1 MVCDAWEEPPVTSA
15 TRGTTQQRKRRAT
28 CQCWARF
35 GSMAIRSRRLRAQ
48 ISSGQ
53 SRCGRSDYGREY
65 LTSTGDSQMKTYE
78 PLKSPEI
85 RRDEN
90 GRFDRHGKSLAKTQ
104 KKTGLTNK
112 LIKKSDGNQSP
123 REPDGRYKN
132 GGARPGAGRPK
143 GSPNKLS
150 HSLKEMILASLD
162 DVGGRAYL
170 ARLAIEN
177 SSAYASL
184 IGKVLPTTLATSESN
199 GGNVE
204 IRFIREIVHPS
215 GYIESDDRPK
225 QLPAPDASTDDTNE
239 GAA

>member
-1 MVCDAWEEPPVTSA
+1 
-15 TRGTTQQRKRRAT
+15 
-28 CQCWARF
+28 
-35 GSMAIRSRRLRAQ
+35 
-48 ISSGQ
+48 
-53 SRCGRSDYGREY
+53 
-65 LTSTGDSQMKTYE
+65 MKTYE

-150 HSLKEMILASLD
+150 QSLKEMILASLD
-162 DVGGRAYL
+162 DVGGRKYL

-177 SSAYASL
+177 SSAYSSL
-184 IGKVLPTTLATSESN
+184 IGKVLPTTLAASESD
-199 GGNVE
+199 GGVGVQVTFQRV
-204 IRFIREIVHPS
+204 IVWPDGRREIE
-215 GYIESDDRPK
+215 GATPK
-225 QLPAPDASTDDTNE
+225 ALPAPEPALPRPTDPTDDTK
-239 GAA
+239 GAV

>member
-1 MVCDAWEEPPVTSA
+1 MPEHKTLSPSQLNDALCAP
-15 TRGTTQQRKRRAT
+15 
-28 CQCWARF
+28 
-35 GSMAIRSRRLRAQ
+35 AITA
-48 ISSGQ
+48 
-53 SRCGRSDYGREY
+53 EA
-65 LTSTGDSQMKTYE
+65 E
-78 PLKSPEI
+78 PLKPPEY
-85 RRDEN
+85 RRNEL
-90 GRFDRHGKSLAKTQ
+90 GQFYRPGKSLAKTQ

-162 DVGGRAYL
+162 DVGGRKYL

-184 IGKVLPTTLATSESN
+184 LSKVLPTTLSASESDGGVGTQIVFTRRIVYPN
-199 GGNVE
+199 GHVE
-204 IRFIREIVHPS
+204 IE
-215 GYIESDDRPK
+215 GQTPK
-225 QLPAPDASTDDTNE
+225 QLPSPDTSHALPRPTDLTDDTNE
-239 GAA
+239 GAV